1 MQFKEISEYK
11 IYEKCEKEIRE
22 WVETNFTGLSI
33 DFYPHIEIVKI
44 NKFTEYRKE
53 QTGKIVESVNDK
65 IAEVLERHA
74 EEIYLESLAER
85 VAKNHPRY
93 NVEFTE
99 LTDLKREKRFLA
111 YVKELQTKEDRECV
125 KRQV

>member
-44 NKFTEYRKE
+44 NKFTEYSKE
-53 QTGKIVESVNDK
+53 QAERIV
-65 IAEVLERHA
+65 AEVNEKIGEILEKHA
-74 EEIYLESLAER
+74 EELYLANLAER

-93 NVEFTE
+93 NIE
-99 LTDLKREKRFLA
+99 LQDIAELKGNKKFLV
-111 YVKELQTKEDRECV
+111 YIKELQTKGDRECV